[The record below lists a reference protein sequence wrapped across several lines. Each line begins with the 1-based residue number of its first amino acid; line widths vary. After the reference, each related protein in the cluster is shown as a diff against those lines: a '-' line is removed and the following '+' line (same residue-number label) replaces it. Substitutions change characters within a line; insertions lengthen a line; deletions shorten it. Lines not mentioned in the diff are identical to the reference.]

1 MRWFHPPRWATRS
14 RSRLL
19 PSTRTGT
26 GKRPGP
32 GQTRP
37 GHSSSAAGAS
47 FGSAPGSVS
56 GSGPGKAFGSAAGSV
71 SGSGS
76 GNAPGSVPAYR
87 HGRSASRRTLAA
99 LRVPTLVL
107 ALLATGIAPGSA
119 VSPGALAA
127 GEPRVAEPEPWV
139 TPAVFTDAVDPG
151 GSTGVD
157 KQVIT
162 PAIPP
167 RPDVILLVDGT
178 GSMEVPIRRVKERI
192 PEITKAIRDEQ
203 QDSRFAVAT
212 FGDQEVDPDAGFKV
226 LQGLTYDLGEVQTGV
241 DQLKADMG
249 GYSKGPSEDWIY
261 ALWKLANGGD
271 GKTVFRPDSS
281 PVVVLVGDASSHEP
295 SNGRSFNDARYAL
308 EDAGA
313 RLIAVDLTS
322 DRGDGLNGN
331 GHRPPYHDDTHP
343 PDQARRLVT
352 ATNGRMLEDIEG
364 NDVVDAII
372 AGFSN
377 LPTNVGYRLDDCDP
391 HLSVSLEPPTRSV
404 ISGDTAHF
412 AENIDVSAD
421 APQGARL
428 TCTVQ
433 FLMGTQAPGSEAIGP
448 AAAADP
454 DFQEQITIDVNDID
468 APVVTVDDLIVRAKD
483 EKGARVT
490 YTATAED
497 ATDGALPVTCTPPSG
512 SLFPV
517 GVTTVTCSATDS
529 AGNTGTDTARIEV
542 LEAPVPPSA
551 DVAVKADV
559 RPDRTYTGRP
569 ARARFIVTNAGP
581 DAATGVV
588 IGSTWP
594 KPPRATDRALAALT
608 RCTAAKPCTIP
619 AGGRIEV
626 TQTATYRAAV
636 TGDVRATVRA
646 TLPDRRKAN
655 NRDTDRLRVLK
666 PSLTVTPQVVK
677 PGQVALARGKDYPPG
692 QRVRFTWNIG
702 INAEM
707 SAVIVGR
714 DGTFE
719 VQIPVLRKD
728 KLGPRELRVDTR
740 DIDRLRKPVLV
751 VQRNL
756 QPPDFAGR
764 A

>member
-1 MRWFHPPRWATRS
+1 MPTS
-14 RSRLL
+14 
-19 PSTRTGT
+19 G
-26 GKRPGP
+26 
-32 GQTRP
+32 
-37 GHSSSAAGAS
+37 AAARAVR
-47 FGSAPGSVS
+47 SAPHR
-56 GSGPGKAFGSAAGSV
+56 A
-71 SGSGS
+71 
-76 GNAPGSVPAYR
+76 
-87 HGRSASRRTLAA
+87 LAV
-99 LRVPTLVL
+99 LRVPAL
-107 ALLATGIAPGSA
+107 ALILLATGIAPGSA
-119 VSPGALAA
+119 VGPGEPGA
-127 GEPRVAEPEPWV
+127 GEPRVGEPEPWV

-178 GSMEVPIRRVKERI
+178 GSMEIPIQRVRERI
-192 PEITKAIRDEQ
+192 PEITRAIRNEQ

-241 DQLKADMG
+241 DQLKANMG
-249 GYSKGPSEDWIY
+249 EYSKGPSEDWLY

-295 SNGRSFNDARYAL
+295 SNGRSFYDAESAL
-308 EDAGA
+308 QDAGA

-343 PDQARRLVT
+343 PDQAKRLVT
-352 ATNGRMLEDIEG
+352 ATNGRMLEGIEG

-377 LPTNVGYRLDDCDP
+377 LPTNVSYRLDDCDP
-391 HLSVSLEPPTRSV
+391 HLSVSLEPPTQRLT
-404 ISGDTAHF
+404 SGETAHF

-421 APQGARL
+421 APQGTRL

-433 FLMGTQAPGSEAIGP
+433 FLMGTQVPGTDTIGP

-454 DFQEQITIDVNDID
+454 DFQEQISIDVNDVD
-468 APVVTVDDLIVRAKD
+468 APVVTVDDLTVRAQDK
-483 EKGARVT
+483 KGARVT
-490 YTATAED
+490 YTATAQD
-497 ATDGALPVTCTPPSG
+497 ATDGALPVTCAPPSG

-517 GVTTVTCSATDS
+517 GVTTVNCSATDS

-551 DVAVKADV
+551 DVAVKVDV
-559 RPDRTYTGRP
+559 SPDRAYTGRP
-569 ARARFIVTNAGP
+569 ARTRFTVTNAGP

-588 IGSTWP
+588 LGSSWP
-594 KPPRATDRALAALT
+594 KPSRAKDRALPTLS

-636 TGDVRATVRA
+636 TGDVRATVRG
-646 TLPDRRKAN
+646 TLPDRRKTDN
-655 NRDTDRLRVLK
+655 QDTDRLRVLK
-666 PSLTVTPQVVK
+666 PSLTVTPQVAK
-677 PGQVALARGKDYPPG
+677 PGQVVLARGKDYPPG
-692 QRVRFTWNIG
+692 QTVRFTWNIG

-728 KLGPRELRVDTR
+728 KLGPRKLRVDTR
-740 DIDRLRKPVLV
+740 DIDRLQKPVLV